1 MFLDLALS
9 QSSTQSSTEHGGA
22 SSRAVDGKTSKDYN
36 LGSCTHTKIES
47 NPWWRVDLGSS
58 RPVGEVV
65 IVNRDCTGACAD
77 LLKGFEIRI
86 GE

>member
-1 MFLDLALS
+1 MFLDLARG
-9 QSSTQSSTEHGGA
+9 QSTAQSTTVHGGL
-22 SSRAVDGKTSKDYN
+22 SSRAVDGGTTKRYN
-36 LGSCTHTKIES
+36 QGSCTHSNIQD

-65 IVNRDCTGACAD
+65 IVNRDCTGPCAD
-77 LLKGFEIRI
+77 YLKGFEIWI